1 LLAQR
6 FLFKSVLWLRTSSK
20 RMGGGQREIVFN
32 LLMLASYFIYFHDIF
47 NAYQGYVNY
56 YFIGE
61 IILDVNL

>member
-1 LLAQR
+1 
-6 FLFKSVLWLRTSSK
+6 
-20 RMGGGQREIVFN
+20 MGGGQREIVFN